1 MDKMYK
7 EFDGNLVKIMSCSNC
22 NTKCKHCYISYKGS
36 FSSDDLLEIV
46 KILKN
51 KYEIKINGT
60 EPLITPEYLKS
71 FKEANE
77 DKVLTNGLVFK
88 DNYDYLDDVRNAGIK
103 RVCISYHFELHDLIS
118 MVDKEYLRNL
128 FPIVRKHG
136 LNLEIMT
143 TISSINCNKV
153 LEYCKKAIELGANY
167 IHFTNYMLQGNAKNM
182 DDKLVLSEEQ
192 RKEFFRQIMLAREL
206 YSKDELYITRCGT
219 FDKNPFKED
228 GENFR
233 CMAYNEMVV
242 LTPELKVYPCNFQAS
257 PGNEIGYYKNGKI
270 FIKDGLKFNSKECSS
285 FCKYCKRN

>member
-1 MDKMYK
+1 MYK
-7 EFDGNLVKIMSCSNC
+7 EFDGKLVKIMSCSNC

-36 FSSDDLLEIV
+36 FKEDELLNIV
-46 KILKN
+46 RILKE

-60 EPLITPEYLKS
+60 EPLLTPGYLKS
-71 FKEANE
+71 FKEAKE

-88 DNYDYLDDVRNAGIK
+88 DNYDYLDNIRNAGIK

-143 TISSINCNKV
+143 TISSMNYNKV
-153 LEYCKKAIELGANY
+153 LEYCKKAVEMGANY
-167 IHFTNYMLQGNAKNM
+167 IHFTNYMVQGNAKNIA
-182 DDKLVLSEEQ
+182 DGLVLSEEQ
-192 RKEFFRQIMLAREL
+192 RKEFFREIMKAREIF
-206 YSKDELYITRCGT
+206 SKDKLYITRCGT
-219 FDKNPFKED
+219 FDKNPFEEH
-228 GENFR
+228 ENFR

-257 PGNEIGYYKNGKI
+257 PGNEIGFYRDGKI
-270 FIKDGLKFNSKECSS
+270 YVIDGLKFDSNKCLS
-285 FCKYCKRN
+285 FCKYCKR